1 MRFREKAPTS
11 LNQRTTP
18 SDCSRGCRHAHLH
31 QVYRTNRGLCNQAAP
46 PPRAA
51 GRPGLGTPGPAGSTQ
66 ACRGLALTG
75 DTPRLASL
83 LNIGC
88 CGLPGRAR
96 LVPLSEGLLLS
107 PASQDTTQRLWG
119 LPRARVTSSC
129 VCLPHSGGV
138 SSLFLGSMKSTLPF
152 RSWYKCHPLPRC
164 GHQGHFDHSTLEHM
178 EGWP

>member
-46 PPRAA
+46 PPQAA

-66 ACRGLALTG
+66 ACRGLVLTG

-83 LNIGC
+83 LNTGC

-96 LVPLSEGLLLS
+96 LAPLSEGLLLS
-107 PASQDTTQRLWG
+107 PGGFGPRTGRLTLGRWDG
-119 LPRARVTSSC
+119 HPEPHRRAKPLSSARESRHLP
-129 VCLPHSGGV
+129 P
-138 SSLFLGSMKSTLPF
+138 
-152 RSWYKCHPLPRC
+152 PLPLAKRRT
-164 GHQGHFDHSTLEHM
+164 GQILDFINTFSTSL
-178 EGWP
+178 GWII